1 MGLISGIVG
10 CVSTIASG
18 IKNVASGISS
28 ALATVGVNVG
38 AAVNSLRTALEKWV
52 PQIGVA
58 IRVISICVDVVAK
71 ICGIMRQNETVA
83 EIGERSLQA
92 DEHGITLESCN
103 NDYKAY
109 MKRLREFDLDPHKAE
124 ERPEDEKLLAGCE
137 VLEKGIEALY
147 PQMSTA
153 DAWLVL
159 ARGASF
165 FTPERLEAYARY
177 AKEQGMPFGE
187 SLGKFFMPP
196 PDGHVGKKI
205 FDFVYA
211 AEKAFNPSATPNQ
224 IQQEFKTVREEC
236 AAPEAGK

>member
-1 MGLISGIVG
+1 MGLGSFLSNCATSLV
-10 CVSTIASG
+10 SG
-18 IKNVASGISS
+18 IKSVASGISS

-38 AAVNSLRTALEKWV
+38 AAVTTLRTALEKWV
-52 PQIGVA
+52 PQIGMA
-58 IRVISICVDVVAK
+58 IRVISICVDIVAK
-71 ICGIMRQNETVA
+71 ICGILRQNETVA

-92 DEHGITLESCN
+92 GEHGITLESCN

-109 MKRLREFDLDPHKAE
+109 LKRLREFDLDPHKAAM
-124 ERPEDEKLLAGCE
+124 RPEDEKLLAGSE
-137 VLEKGIEALY
+137 VLEKGIQALY

-165 FTPERLEAYARY
+165 FTPERLEAYAKM
-177 AKEQGMPFGE
+177 AKEQNMPFGE

-196 PDGHVGKKI
+196 SDGYVGKKI

-224 IQQEFKTVREEC
+224 IEKEFDKVEKEC
-236 AAPEAGK
+236 AAPEPGK